1 MEVEDR
7 DLARMI
13 GLARVAIGI
22 ASFLAPTRFA
32 RLWTGERSDAAITP
46 MAIRGLGARD
56 VAIGIGLL
64 NAIENGGST
73 RGWLEASALSD
84 ASDAV
89 ATLAEW
95 GRLPGWRRLGLFGLE
110 VGSALLGLRLA
121 GELD

>member
-1 MEVEDR
+1 MDLDDR
-7 DLARMI
+7 DLARML
-13 GLARVAIGI
+13 GLGRIALGI

-32 RLWTGERSDAAITP
+32 RMWTGERSDAAITP

-56 VAIGIGLL
+56 VAIGVGLL
-64 NAIENGGST
+64 NAIENGGAAK
-73 RGWLEASALSD
+73 GWLEASALSD
-84 ASDAV
+84 ASDAF

-121 GELD
+121 ADLD